1 MGELR
6 LGGFD
11 EDDGGNDGHS
21 CYLPMDAVLDRRVV
35 CVQNGFV
42 FVAEVFPN

>member
-1 MGELR
+1 MDELR